1 MKTKQSLNSAMNKSH
16 NYTKLKLKLQLEKF
30 FVYELWQ
37 HLLIFTVIVFS
48 AWLFDKPIEAVMFVV
63 AHCVIRGCC
72 DKQYHCEST
81 TCCMLLSGAIIFFGI
96 MAILPTEVSLL
107 CSIPISI
114 LIAYVGSLAVKEK
127 PNIYAM
133 DKAELYAHC
142 RSRGLDDVECKIA
155 YYIIIERLKGK
166 ELYEA
171 TGYSERQI
179 VRKRKHIFQKIK

>member
-1 MKTKQSLNSAMNKSH
+1 MKTKQSLSSATK
-16 NYTKLKLKLQLEKF
+16 NYQNYKKLRLRLVLEKF
-30 FVYELWQ
+30 FIYELWQ
-37 HLLIFTVIVFS
+37 HILLCTIIVFG

-63 AHCVIRGCC
+63 AHCVIRCSC
-72 DKQYHCEST
+72 DKQFHCDST
-81 TCCMLLSGAIIFFGI
+81 ACCMLLSGAIIFFGI

-114 LIAYVGSLAVKEK
+114 LITYVGSLAVKEK

-155 YYIIIERLKGK
+155 YYLIIERLKGK